1 MADRPEGFRPENAI
15 GYMHLLP
22 LSEIIASVLGVEN
35 LGSRKVWSIYNSL
48 VARFGNEYNVLIDA
62 GFEQLCEVAPLRV
75 AEAIVRVR
83 DGRVKVVPGYDGVY
97 GQIIFFEEEGEK
109 VEGERKFVGQ
119 AVAQKSLTDFM

>member
-1 MADRPEGFRPENAI
+1 
-15 GYMHLLP
+15 MHLLP

-48 VARFGNEYNVLIDA
+48 IARFGNEYNVLIDA
-62 GFEQLCEVAPLRV
+62 SFEQLCEVAPPRV

-97 GQIIFFEEEGEK
+97 GQIVFFEDERIEEKE
-109 VEGERKFVGQ
+109 EKFVRQ
-119 AVAQKSLTDFM
+119 TVAQRSLTDFM

>member
-1 MADRPEGFRPENAI
+1 M
-15 GYMHLLP
+15 LP

-35 LGSRKVWSIYNSL
+35 LGSQKVWSIYNSL
-48 VARFGNEYNVLIDA
+48 IARFGNEYSVLIDA
-62 GFEQLCEVAPLRV
+62 GFEELCEVAPPRV

-109 VEGERKFVGQ
+109 VEVEKKFVGQ
-119 AVAQKSLTDFM
+119 AVAQRSLTDFI